1 MAMHLIIVAM
11 VTFVTLIRGEHLVI
25 IAGKTIAEV
34 GTLTV
39 IECQSSGCDA
49 PEYWW
54 STVQDIPMPGSPENN
69 RINVTPKVEDDGYLY
84 VCNAKCGN
92 EIKQKQTKLIV
103 FALPSPAIQVKNCME
118 DGVPAVTLTC
128 SVDGVYSQTG
138 ATIQWLHGDRVLKEE
153 EFGDSAVTSEYRM
166 SPQNTEVDIVC
177 RVTVLV
183 GDDDDKKTIT
193 KSSSILPSDLCKYEV
208 IIPSE
213 TIAEVGTL
221 TMIKCRSAGC
231 DSPDYSWSTVEDIP
245 MPGSSENNR
254 VNITP
259 KVEHDGYLYVCN
271 VKCGRETKQKR
282 TKLTVFALPSPPV
295 IQAKDGT
302 EDGSAAVT
310 LTCSVDGVY
319 SKRGVTIQ
327 WLHGDSLLKEFHD
340 SAVTSEYT
348 SEYMVSPK
356 NGEGYIVCKVTI
368 LVGDDD
374 NDQQIT
380 KSSSISLSDL
390 YAPSQVRISVSPD
403 STVREGDMV
412 NLSCAA
418 DSRWP
423 PQIRWSRRLANG
435 QFEKVSDDA
444 VLLIDEALQT
454 HGGTYRCEAFSVYGS
469 SSANISVTV
478 EAASF
483 EVETRPVQGKT
494 TVMLGS
500 PLDVIC
506 CADSCSSPHFNW
518 TKQTDNSSN
527 ASTLA
532 PESRLSFPA
541 VRVEDG
547 GAYLCE
553 VRCGSVRKSSRIQIT
568 VYAFPQDPVIESVGI
583 FLEGEEATV
592 TCTIQDVYPASSMEI
607 QWLEGETILESHRG
621 RGAVVQNVTSCYK
634 WAPKAE
640 DSMKQVSCR
649 AVLHVDG
656 IPEEQRSRLAV
667 ADIDVFIPPR
677 NTTVQVHPLTE
688 IQEGEDVTIFCQTIS
703 YPPSTMTLKKVG
715 DSATYSS
722 SDGNFSLHNLTLK
735 DSGRYELNVTNQ
747 AGYEV
752 EVIEIT
758 VERRLEP
765 LQSPPFMAKII
776 VPTLCLVTLAL
787 ASFFISKL
795 MKKLRTKGTYEVT
808 ELMTMAV

>member
-1 MAMHLIIVAM
+1 
-11 VTFVTLIRGEHLVI
+11 
-25 IAGKTIAEV
+25 
-34 GTLTV
+34 
-39 IECQSSGCDA
+39 
-49 PEYWW
+49 
-54 STVQDIPMPGSPENN
+54 MPGSPENN

-84 VCNAKCGN
+84 VCNVKCGN
-92 EIKQKQTKLIV
+92 EIKQKLTKLIL
-103 FALPSPAIQVKNCME
+103 FALQSPPAIQVKNCME
-118 DGVPAVTLTC
+118 DGVPALTLTC
-128 SVDGVYSQTG
+128 SVDGVYSQRE
-138 ATIQWLHGDRVLKEE
+138 ATIQWLHGDSVLKEE
-153 EFGDSAVTSEYRM
+153 EFGDFAVTSEYRM
-166 SPQNTEVDIVC
+166 SPQNTEDDIVC
-177 RVTVLV
+177 RVTVHV
-183 GDDDDKKTIT
+183 GDDDPKIIT
-193 KSSSILPSDLCKYEV
+193 KSSSISPSDLCKYEV

-221 TMIKCRSAGC
+221 TMIECRSTGC
-231 DSPDYSWSTVEDIP
+231 DSPEYWWSTVEDIP
-245 MPGSSENNR
+245 TPGSSENNR
-254 VNITP
+254 INIIP

-295 IQAKDGT
+295 IQAKNGT

-310 LTCSVDGVY
+310 LTCSADGVY
-319 SKRGVTIQ
+319 SKRGATIQ

-348 SEYMVSPK
+348 SEYRVSPK

-368 LVGDDD
+368 LVGDHD
-374 NDQQIT
+374 NDQQIIT

-390 YAPSQVRISVSPD
+390 YAPSQVRISVFPD

-454 HGGTYRCEAFSVYGS
+454 HGGTYQCEAFSVYGS
-469 SSANISVTV
+469 SSANVSVTV

-483 EVETRPVQGKT
+483 EAETRPVQGRT

-506 CADSCSSPHFNW
+506 CADGCSSPHFNW
-518 TKQTDNSSN
+518 TKEMDNPSN
-527 ASTLA
+527 SSTLA
-532 PESRLSFPA
+532 LESRLSFPG

-547 GAYLCE
+547 GSYLCE

-568 VYAFPQDPVIESVGI
+568 VYAFPQDPVIDSVGI
-583 FLEGEEATV
+583 FREGEEATV

-607 QWLEGETILESHRG
+607 QWLEGETILESHTG
-621 RGAVVQNVTSCYK
+621 SGAVVQNVTSCYK

-640 DSMKQVSCR
+640 DRKKQVSCR

-677 NTTVQVHPLTE
+677 NTTVQVHPLAE
-688 IQEGEDVTIFCQTIS
+688 VQEGEDVTIFCQTIS

-715 DSATYSS
+715 DSASYSS
-722 SDGNFSLHNLTLK
+722 SDGNFSLYNLTLK
-735 DSGRYELNVTNQ
+735 DSGRYELNVTNE

-758 VERRLEP
+758 VERRCEP
-765 LQSPPFMAKII
+765 LQAPPFMAKIV
-776 VPTLCLVTLAL
+776 VPALCLATLAL
-787 ASFFISKL
+787 VAFFISKL
-795 MKKLRTKGTYEVT
+795 KKKLRTKGTYEVT
-808 ELMTMAV
+808 ELVAMAV